1 MKKILLLL
9 LLAFSTMISTYAQD
23 YKTSLGIRGGLPVG
37 ITVKHFLNEAN
48 AFEGILATRWGGF
61 VLTGLYEFE
70 RWTGEY
76 PALNWYFGFGAHLGT
91 WSQGYNPRLDES
103 YSGLVVGV
111 DGVIGIEYTFDELP
125 LNLSLDILPSV
136 NLIGYTGWGGINGAL
151 SIRYVF

>member
-1 MKKILLLL
+1 MKKVFLTLIF
-9 LLAFSTMISTYAQD
+9 AFTLIISLNAQD
-23 YKTSLGIRGGLPVG
+23 YKTSFGIRGGLPVG
-37 ITVKHFLNEAN
+37 LTVKYFFSEAN
-48 AFEGILATRWGGF
+48 AVEGILATRWGGF

-91 WSQGYNPRLDES
+91 WNQGYNPRLDES
-103 YSGLVVGV
+103 YSGLVIGV
-111 DGVIGIEYTFDELP
+111 DGVLGIEYTFDELP

-136 NLIGYTGWGGINGAL
+136 NLIGSTGWGGINGAL